1 MKLNNNNFK
10 LYIVHYKNYNDKIYI
25 PFSFYENGSQN
36 IFGSNNEKLTESEN
50 SQTSLTFS
58 VPLIVD
64 GTRNIFIDYLVI
76 DREIRLEFSDGDVID
91 FFITDIK
98 PSFSSENTIYSYTC
112 QDSFSYVLSKQNNIS
127 VSTEDASIWED
138 GLGGPRSIEELGR
151 KVLDLSMTSWTLDPF
166 LNSLTI
172 HFPDNLSINSSEMK
186 VSLDLNNTT
195 PYNALVEIAKLFNAL
210 IELDYKNKIVYF
222 KNIETIRKKYLNLKP
237 EIDISAFSY
246 GEQGSNLFNIMH
258 VSGGE
263 DAYGN
268 YIGILP
274 SMPRSLSTIFMET
287 DISHE
292 LQIDSFID
300 PYKLPSFWWNN
311 GFLYKRT
318 FETPFYEEITQK
330 ITPINWK
337 ECSTINELKDTCLDF
352 YNEMEVDNRLGVE
365 KTSSERD
372 AIEDYFNRLKN
383 IPHAASFLYDFS
395 YWKNNN
401 LLSEE
406 RYLSLTTDLN
416 TTFRNIN
423 ISTIAHNTIFNML
436 NYELQKIEDQEEEI
450 IYSIATEEENRATLK
465 TETEIEQEIYYIG
478 HSIAIEETNN
488 EITDIKYYL
497 PIGVAEK
504 NVIYYGSGEGLQETC
519 YSLPDLDKWTID
531 SLTLYTIDSFKEE
544 VKETITVTNSNIDL
558 TNNCFYID
566 ESYSD
571 KTLVYINFEDIK
583 TYTPSADSTNT
594 IDSLID
600 FEIYNLQ
607 TKLNNLHTKTYYYL
621 NEVLYGKFWLNK
633 KINNIKYKIAEYTK
647 QKNEILNELISK
659 FGNNW
664 NTYTI
669 ESFKNSYE
677 LGSEFSYLK
686 TQLDNVQMQIGGIGN
701 REKETSST
709 NKEYYSYRGVLN
721 YSLLNY
727 EAMLKN
733 YSSEHAP
740 SLGLVD
746 KLELLKKEQSDWY
759 NNFYKNYG
767 DVIRETHYE
776 DSAQITGN
784 GLYASAMK
792 QFLTYKEPTKTYTN
806 SMITTDDILSVHDEI
821 KIGDVI
827 SITHKD
833 LNLKPV
839 DKTYELFLSN
849 ALSHADIV
857 YVKKDGQ
864 NFYMPCKVILNEYN
878 FLKFYCDED
887 LSNTVIESI
896 VINDTVYDWK
906 GKNRIVSF
914 QQSKH
919 FAPINLRITGVS
931 KDLRSKIAQLT
942 VKENTLY
949 NTLIDRLVSILS

>member
-10 LYIVHYKNYNDKIYI
+10 LSIVYYKNYDDKIYI

-50 SQTSLTFS
+50 NQTSLTFS
-58 VPLIVD
+58 VPLVVN
-64 GTRNIFIDYLVI
+64 GSRNIFIDYLVI
-76 DREIRLEFSDGDVID
+76 DREIRLEFSDNDVID

-112 QDSFSYVLSKQNNIS
+112 QDSFSYVLSKQNSINI
-127 VSTEDASIWED
+127 STEDATIWED
-138 GLGGPRSIEELGR
+138 GLTGPRSIEELSR
-151 KVLDLSMTSWTLDPF
+151 KVLSLSMTPWTLDPL

-172 HFPDNLSINSSEMK
+172 HFPDNLSTNSSEMK
-186 VSLDLNNTT
+186 VSLDLSNTT

-210 IELDYKNKIVYF
+210 IELDYTNKIVYF
-222 KNIETIRKKYLNLKP
+222 KNIETIKKTYLNLKP
-237 EIDISAFSY
+237 EVDISAFSY

-258 VSGGE
+258 VTGGE
-263 DAYGN
+263 DAYGS

-274 SMPRSLSTIFMET
+274 SMPRSLSAIFMET

-292 LQIDSFID
+292 LQVDTITNV
-300 PYKLPSFWWNN
+300 YKMPSFWWNN

-318 FETPFYEEITQK
+318 FDPPYYEGIDS
-330 ITPINWK
+330 INWK
-337 ECSTINELKDTCLDF
+337 NCSNINDLKNTCLYF
-352 YNEMEVDNRLGVE
+352 YDQMETDDSLVVE
-365 KTSSERD
+365 RTSSERD
-372 AIEDYFNRLKN
+372 AIEEYFNKLKN

-395 YWKNNN
+395 YWRDKK

-406 RYLSLTTDLN
+406 RYSNLISELN
-416 TTFRNIN
+416 TNFRNIN
-423 ISTIAHNTIFNML
+423 ISLTAYNTIFNVL
-436 NYELQKIEDQEEEI
+436 NYELQKIEDQEKEI
-450 IYSIATEEENRATLK
+450 IYSIAAEEENRATLK
-465 TETEIEQEIYYIG
+465 MDSEIEKNIYYIG
-478 HSIAIEETNN
+478 HSVAIEETEN
-488 EITDIKYYL
+488 EVKTIKYYL
-497 PIGVAEK
+497 PIGVAE
-504 NVIYYGSGEGLQETC
+504 NDVIYYGSGEGLQETC
-519 YSLPDLDKWTID
+519 YSLPDLEEWTLD
-531 SLTLYTIDSFKEE
+531 SLTLHTIDLNQEE
-544 VKETITVTNSNIDL
+544 IKETIVVTNSNIDL
-558 TNNCFYID
+558 LNNCFYID
-566 ESYSD
+566 KNYSE
-571 KTLVYINFEDIK
+571 KTLVYINFDDVK
-583 TYTPSADSTNT
+583 TYTASVDSTNT

-633 KINNIKYKIAEYTK
+633 KINNIKYQIDECTK
-647 QKNEILNELISK
+647 EKNEILNKLISK

-669 ESFKNSYE
+669 ESFENSYE

-686 TQLDNVQMQIGGIGN
+686 TQLSNVQMQIGGIGS
-701 REKETSST
+701 REKNTSSAD
-709 NKEYYSYRGVLN
+709 KQYYSYKGILN
-721 YSLLNY
+721 HYLLNY
-727 EAMLKN
+727 ETMAEN
-733 YSSEHAP
+733 YSPEYVLS
-740 SLGLVD
+740 SGLVD
-746 KLELLKKEQSDWY
+746 KIQLLKKEQSDWY

-776 DSAQITGN
+776 DSAQITN
-784 GLYASAMK
+784 KGLYTSAMK

-821 KIGDVI
+821 KIGDII
-827 SITHKD
+827 SITHRD

-849 ALSHADIV
+849 ALPRADIV
-857 YVKKDGQ
+857 YVKKDDQ
-864 NFYMPCKVILNEYN
+864 DFYISCKVILNEHN
-878 FLKFYCDED
+878 FLKFYCNED
-887 LSNTVIESI
+887 LSNAIIESI
-896 VINDTVYDWK
+896 IVNDVVYDLK

-919 FAPINLRITGVS
+919 FEPVNLRITGVS

-942 VKENTLY
+942 IKENTLY